1 MNSFKQRGRNYAI
14 EARMQNG
21 SYNLSDQP
29 NSSQI
34 NRQRGS
40 SLHIKPTHKIETGK
54 IEKLLSSYGFIE
66 CAGQMSKFSSTLA
79 NIMVTQW
86 SFLLVVSSS
95 HFYDSV
101 QFIVSKDHHSNK
113 PIAVNIR
120 RLQYSDAIVEEPVT
134 GTIECE
140 ARPSSP
146 GNFGAEMLGQL
157 SYDRNGYAE

>member
-1 MNSFKQRGRNYAI
+1 MSSFKQRGRNYAI

-21 SYNLSDQP
+21 SYNLSDRP

-34 NRQRGS
+34 NCQRGS

-66 CAGQMSKFSSTLA
+66 CAGQMSRIFFHFSEYNGDPMELSLG
-79 NIMVTQW
+79 
-86 SFLLVVSSS
+86 
-95 HFYDSV
+95 DSV

-113 PIAVNIR
+113 PIAVNICL
-120 RLQYSDAIVEEPVT
+120 LQYSDAVVKEPLT

-146 GNFGAEMLGQL
+146 GNFGAETLGRL
-157 SYDRNGYAE
+157 SYD

>member
-1 MNSFKQRGRNYAI
+1 MSSFKQRGRNYAI

-21 SYNLSDQP
+21 SYNLSDRP
-29 NSSQI
+29 NSNQI
-34 NRQRGS
+34 HRQRES

-66 CAGQMSKFSSTLA
+66 CAGQMPRIFFHFSKYNGDPMELS
-79 NIMVTQW
+79 IG
-86 SFLLVVSSS
+86 
-95 HFYDSV
+95 DSV

-120 RLQYSDAIVEEPVT
+120 RLQYSDAVVEEPLT

-146 GNFGAEMLGQL
+146 GNFGAETLSRL
-157 SYDRNGYAE
+157 SYD